1 MTTTEPLQVLIA
13 EGDLSDPALAL
24 GLIKKGHTCKAF
36 ECNADDPHKIGY
48 YLHLTSSAAL
58 TGGIPAATC
67 GRAVGSRFTG
77 PATRK
82 PPRAATACP
91 AAVPPGGA
99 GVRLV
104 PADSFKISL
113 CTDIP
118 GEVERHFLS
127 VPAGRRLHA
136 AILMTADGCETLRRD
151 AAHLLDQLFAARGGV
166 GLVPAIGAY
175 EWEMRDY
182 VYPFMRMTMDH
193 DRQFGGGALQGR
205 EQGREQGR

>member
-1 MTTTEPLQVLIA
+1 MTTTEPLQVLVA
-13 EGDLSDPALAL
+13 ESDLSDPALAL

-91 AAVPPGGA
+91 AAVPHLVVRVSAWFLRTASRYHSALIFEGRWS
-99 GVRLV
+99 GVSSPCLQV
-104 PADSFKISL
+104 
-113 CTDIP
+113 
-118 GEVERHFLS
+118 
-127 VPAGRRLHA
+127 
-136 AILMTADGCETLRRD
+136 
-151 AAHLLDQLFAARGGV
+151 GV
-166 GLVPAIGAY
+166 STP
-175 EWEMRDY
+175 
-182 VYPFMRMTMDH
+182 
-193 DRQFGGGALQGR
+193 QS
-205 EQGREQGR
+205 